1 MVFKLLYFSAEWCGP
16 CKTQSPIV
24 DEVKE
29 NYEESVNIVKIDI
42 DDSPDI
48 GTKYQVRSLPTVIVL
63 TEDEDGSENLQERFV
78 GVTQQNDLEEALDE
92 ALDSE

>member
-1 MVFKLLYFSAEWCGP
+1 MVVKLLYFSAEWCGP